1 MKWCPR
7 ALHPRNL
14 MFILLSSILGYKGF
28 QSHANCYCLLL
39 SFSLFF
45 SIPILG
51 GSLTLYRSWP
61 SIYWPYRSLLK
72 FLSHQPPSQTLC
84 ELWQPRPRC
93 SGVIF
98 SLMRPGYWLGAF
110 NSEVTV
116 LLELFLHH
124 TLMGILLHL
133 SFLWGHSSWWG
144 GGGLPLSA
152 CRSFLL
158 GFGMPRIGS
167 SLATL
172 LGYLGFLCSS
182 SIVPPFSAW
191 ALGLV

>member
-1 MKWCPR
+1 MDWIIGYRLKLEMVSSSASSEELNVYSSFFSTR
-7 ALHPRNL
+7 LQRFL
-14 MFILLSSILGYKGF
+14 KSRQLLLSSPFFFSLF
-28 QSHANCYCLLL
+28 LL

-61 SIYWPYRSLLK
+61 SICWPYRSLLK
-72 FLSHQPPSQTLC
+72 FSSHQPPSQTLC

-133 SFLWGHSSWWG
+133 SFLWGHSG
-144 GGGLPLSA
+144 GGGWGGCLCRRAVLS
-152 CRSFLL
+152 SWDL
-158 GFGMPRIGS
+158 GCQEQDHP
-167 SLATL
+167 
-172 LGYLGFLCSS
+172 
-182 SIVPPFSAW
+182 
-191 ALGLV
+191 